1 MKESYKKLIFI
12 ALSILVVGAA
22 IFGFVR
28 PRNEKTNAVNAETA
42 ALQSRYDELL
52 SKEVNR
58 QQYLDDTEAYYEMYD
73 AKINEFPSNWDQ
85 EYQIMFI
92 QGVRNNEN
100 IEYDVHALGMQ
111 QPALLYTIGGS
122 NSEGSLATVGD
133 GSEVAES
140 TGYQCYTSIET
151 LSYEG
156 SYDGV
161 KAFMDYVAT
170 FPYRI
175 TLDGIN
181 IAWDDT
187 VNNYVGEMTM
197 NIFYITGNGREE
209 QFDVNVL
216 DEVNTGVDNIFDGG
230 EGAGSISKYAADNGD
245 AIKSDYDL
253 FVTVNPADSD
263 ASAKT
268 VGIRST
274 TAAVTSNKNESEA
287 VSIKVSQDG
296 TTYTAEFGI
305 GVDKQVQEFDPGD
318 DLTLLIQSS
327 DLKDETDV
335 NAVSVSINNTSDK
348 TIYVKVAG
356 DESANR
362 VKIANRAGSV
372 VVYR

>member
-58 QQYLDDTEAYYEMYD
+58 QQYLDDTEAYYHMYD

-100 IEYDVHALGMQ
+100 IEYDVHTLGMM
-111 QPALLYTIGGS
+111 QPSLLYSIGGS
-122 NSEGSLATVGD
+122 NSEGTLATTAD
-133 GSEVAES
+133 GSDSAES
-140 TGYQCYTSIET
+140 TGYQCYTTMET

-170 FPYRI
+170 FPYRM
-175 TLDGIN
+175 TLDGIS
-181 IAWDDT
+181 IGWDDT
-187 VNNYVGEMTM
+187 VGNYIGTMSM

-209 QFDVNVL
+209 QFDVTIL
-216 DEVNTGVDNIFDGG
+216 DEVNTGVENIFEGG
-230 EGAGSISKYAADNGD
+230 ESAGAISKYAGDNGD

-253 FVTVNPADSD
+253 FVTLNPADSD

-268 VGIRST
+268 VGVRST
-274 TAAVTSNKNESEA
+274 TASVTSSKNESET
-287 VSIKVSQDG
+287 VTIKISQDG
-296 TTYTAEFGI
+296 STYTAEFGI
-305 GVDKQVQEFDPGD
+305 GVDKQIQEFDPGD

-327 DLKDETDV
+327 DLKDETDL
-335 NAVSVSINNTSDK
+335 NAVSITINNTSDK
-348 TIYVKVAG
+348 TLYVKVAG